1 MHNPRHDQHFARN
14 LQQYIVIIVIFVDQ
28 YLSDTDLQF
37 CIALVI
43 VIVSSISFCCAIF
56 NEMQSC
62 TFANIS
68 DSHSHWSKTCVCN
81 YLDIFYLNIYRAL
94 YLHTYIA

>member
-1 MHNPRHDQHFARN
+1 MHNPRHDKHFARN

-28 YLSDTDLQF
+28 YLPDTDLQF

-56 NEMQSC
+56 YEMQSC
-62 TFANIS
+62 TFANTDIG
-68 DSHSHWSKTCVCN
+68 DSHSHWSKTGVTI
-81 YLDIFYLNIYRAL
+81 YLDIFYLNIYM
-94 YLHTYIA
+94 